1 MLWQYVPIAI
11 LIVLATGLAF
21 AIVLMAHMLGPS
33 KPTHRKMMPYESGM
47 VPIGP
52 GMRRQPIRFYRI
64 AMLFLLFDI
73 EVIFL
78 LPWAVVSRKLGLFGF
93 IEVTIFVLIL
103 LVGYLYAWKGGALE
117 WV

>member
-1 MLWQYVPIAI
+1 MLWQYVPIA
-11 LIVLATGLAF
+11 VLLLLSIGLA
-21 AIVLMAHMLGPS
+21 VLVVLLGHLFGPS
-33 KPTHRKMMPYESGM
+33 KPTHRKMIPYESGM

-73 EVIFL
+73 EVVFL

-93 IEVTIFVLIL
+93 IEALVFIAIL

-117 WV
+117 WE

>member
-1 MLWQYVPIAI
+1 MLWQYVPIALLI
-11 LIVLATGLAF
+11 LLATGIGVM
-21 AIVLMAHMLGPS
+21 IVAMGHMFGPS
-33 KPTHRKMMPYESGM
+33 KPTHRKMIPYESGM

-73 EVIFL
+73 EVIFM
-78 LPWAVVSRKLGLFGF
+78 LPWAVVSRQLGWFGF
-93 IEVTIFVLIL
+93 LEVLIFVAIL

-117 WV
+117 WE